1 MSTAATESASESH
14 DTEAAGSRRP
24 TAKQRLR
31 QGLAL
36 VLGAAVFGA
45 TVAAGSLAFYWTPLG
60 VGLAYLLAA
69 AVNGR
74 RGSYWATA
82 VTLTGWGA
90 AVVWLN
96 ELEPDVF
103 APAAHVFGIGAGVLA
118 SAMLARAGFA
128 VDQLGVGVTAF
139 AAGALFMSERQLP
152 ELLGDASTYAI
163 LIAAVGVVNVAWGLF
178 AGRDHRTPG
187 TASSR

>member
-1 MSTAATESASESH
+1 MSAAGSESASESH
-14 DTEAAGSRRP
+14 DTEPAGRRRP

-60 VGLAYLLAA
+60 IGLAYLLAA

-96 ELEPDVF
+96 ELDPDVF

-118 SAMLARAGFA
+118 GALLGRAGFA

-139 AAGALFMSERQLP
+139 AAGALFMSEQQVP
-152 ELLGDASTYAI
+152 EVLGDASTYAAF
-163 LIAAVGVVNVAWGLF
+163 IAVVGVVNVAWALS
-178 AGRDHRTPG
+178 AVWNI
-187 TASSR
+187 SRRSLSR